1 MNRVLYALAVIL
13 IIAWAFGFFAFN
25 VGGIIHILLIVAVI
39 FFLLTLMKGRRVG

>member
-1 MNRVLYALAVIL
+1 MNRVLYALAIIL

-39 FFLLTLMKGRRVG
+39 FFMITLMKSKKE